1 MTARFLLEHDART
14 GTLAVTAEGLHPPL
28 RRHKAENRECLLLG
42 HPIAEG
48 QRDDAAVMRLFQ
60 SSADL
65 ESFAR
70 ALDGNF
76 LIVVHSPADKSLH
89 VISDRFGAFAFY
101 WSDRGNGRVAG
112 SLSLV
117 ELVRHLGGVKLNEN
131 ALAQFMHFRRVFGEV
146 TADSR
151 CQFLTSAGIL
161 SNGPGG
167 THVRKYWESDY
178 AAPRL
183 RGRQASDAIA
193 AALRRTMSAHME
205 ESATR
210 RYALFLSGGLDSRA
224 LLAGS
229 ADRPFCVTTCASF
242 NNEAEVAQD
251 IARTANAGFE
261 FVPRPAT
268 PYDGHIADAVYYGGG
283 QHIVSEA
290 HFLGYQSQIRH
301 PADCFFLG
309 LGLDVFLGGLY
320 LAKKPARWLGRDTLH
335 YKLQALPKDIAG
347 AFSSGVKYRLATSDP
362 WQVVAPSARQRLQ
375 DGIRHSLDEIAERG
389 RALGA
394 DDHDLWEY
402 LHLHNFGRHYSFLM
416 IQSVRHWAECRV
428 PALCND
434 LLDIAIRL
442 PANEKLN
449 SRAYLGALQQ
459 LAPELMKIR
468 SANTNIR
475 AGMPFRRQSVVRAAR
490 KAANALGGGFR
501 VSPASAERSWPRPA
515 QTLQGSP
522 ELSAA
527 VAALPRSD
535 HLAGTGLFDM
545 TAIGRH
551 VSDHHEGR
559 RDHSV
564 LLLVLVTMN
573 EFLKQAS

>member
-1 MTARFLLEHDART
+1 MTARFLIEHDARI
-14 GTLAVTAEGLHPPL
+14 GTLTVTAEGLHPAP
-28 RRHKAENRECLLLG
+28 RRHKAAGRECLLLG
-42 HPIAEG
+42 HPIVEG
-48 QRDDAAVMRLFQ
+48 RRDDAAVMRLFN
-60 SSADL
+60 SSQDL

-76 LIVVHSPADKSLH
+76 LLIVHSLADKSLH
-89 VISDRFGAFAFY
+89 IISDRFSAFAFY
-101 WSDRGNGRVAG
+101 WSDRGNGRIAG

-117 ELVRHLGGVKLNEN
+117 ELVRHLGGAKPDEN
-131 ALAQFMHFRRVFGEV
+131 AFAQFLHFRRVFGET

-167 THVRKYWESDY
+167 THVRKYWEADY
-178 AAPRL
+178 TAPRL
-183 RGRQASDAIA
+183 RGAQASDAIA

-205 ESATR
+205 DSSTR

-229 ADRPFCVTTCASF
+229 VDRPFCVTTCARF
-242 NNEAEVAQD
+242 NNEAEVAQEVAKA
-251 IARTANAGFE
+251 ARAGFE
-261 FVPRPAT
+261 FVPRPAM

-290 HFLGYQSQIRH
+290 HFLGYQAHIKQ

-320 LAKKPARWLGRDTLH
+320 LAKKPARWLGREALH
-335 YKLQALPKDIAG
+335 YKLQSLPRDVVS
-347 AFSSGVKYRLATSDP
+347 AFFSGVKYRLASSDP
-362 WQVVAPSARQRLQ
+362 WQVVAPSARERLQ
-375 DGIRHSLDEIAERG
+375 DGIRHSINEIAARG

-394 DDHDLWEY
+394 DGHDLWEY

-416 IQSVRHWAECRV
+416 IQSLRHWVECRA

-442 PANEKLN
+442 PAPEKVN
-449 SRAYLGALQQ
+449 SSAYLGALRQ

-475 AGMPFRRQSVVRAAR
+475 AGLPFRRQSAIRAGS
-490 KAANALGGGFR
+490 KIINALGGHFR
-501 VSPASAERSWPRPA
+501 VSPAAQERSWPRPA
-515 QTLQGSP
+515 STLKSSSQ
-522 ELSAA
+522 LTAA
-527 VAALPRSD
+527 VDALPNSEYLAGSGMFEMDAIRRHISD
-535 HLAGTGLFDM
+535 HAE
-545 TAIGRH
+545 GRH
-551 VSDHHEGR
+551 
-559 RDHSV
+559 DHSV

-573 EFLKQAS
+573 EFMRQVS

>member
-14 GTLAVTAEGLHPPL
+14 GAIVITAEGLHPPL
-28 RRHKAENRECLLLG
+28 RRHKAEDRECLLLG

-48 QRDDAAVMRLFQ
+48 QRDDAAVMRLFR
-60 SSADL
+60 SSSDL

-76 LIVVHSPADKSLH
+76 LIVVHSLADKSLR

-117 ELVRHLGGVKLNEN
+117 ELIRHLGCIKLDEI
-131 ALAQFMHFRRVFGEV
+131 ALAQFMHFRRLFGEV
-146 TADSR
+146 TADRR
-151 CQFLTSAGIL
+151 CQYLTSAGIL
-161 SNGPGG
+161 SNDPGG
-167 THVRKYWESDY
+167 TEVRKYWEADY

-183 RGRQASDAIA
+183 RPRQASDEIA
-193 AALRRTMSAHME
+193 GALRGTMRMHME
-205 ESATR
+205 ECGSR

-229 ADRPFCVTTCASF
+229 TDRPFCVTTCASF
-242 NNEAEVAQD
+242 NNEAAVAQEVAKVAD
-251 IARTANAGFE
+251 AGFE
-261 FVPRPAT
+261 FVPRPAM
-268 PYDGHIADAVYYGGG
+268 PYDGHVADAVYYGGG

-290 HFLGYQSQIRH
+290 HFLSYPAHIKH

-320 LAKKPARWLGRDTLH
+320 LPKKPARWLGRDALH
-335 YKLQALPKDIAG
+335 YKLQTLPKDVTG
-347 AFSSGVKYRLATSDP
+347 AFFSGVKYRLSTSDP
-362 WQVVAPSARQRLQ
+362 WQVIATSTRRRLQ
-375 DGIRHSLDEIAERG
+375 DGVLQSLKKIAERG
-389 RALGA
+389 SALGA
-394 DDHDLWEY
+394 QDHDLWEY

-416 IQSVRHWAECRV
+416 IQSVRHWAECRA

-442 PANEKLN
+442 PAQDKAN
-449 SRAYLGALQQ
+449 SWAYLSALEQ

-475 AGMPFRRQSVVRAAR
+475 AGMSFRRQSAVRAGR
-490 KAANALGGGFR
+490 KMINALGGRLR
-501 VSPASAERSWPRPA
+501 VSPAAQERSWPRPA
-515 QTLQGSP
+515 ATLKSSS

-527 VAALPRSD
+527 VGALPNSEYLAGSGMFDMDVVRKQISD
-535 HLAGTGLFDM
+535 HAER
-545 TAIGRH
+545 RH
-551 VSDHHEGR
+551 
-559 RDHSV
+559 DHSV

-573 EFLKQAS
+573 EFMRQVS